1 MLGVQG
7 DRALDDTFSEGSG
20 EEELPVGVCGRL
32 GSFQTWI
39 IKCVCFLVGGVHG
52 EG

>member
-7 DRALDDTFSEGSG
+7 DRALNDTFSEESG
-20 EEELPVGVCGRL
+20 EEELPVGVWGRS

-39 IKCVCFLVGGVHG
+39 IERVCFLVGGVHG